1 EIKENLEEELKP
13 VELEV
18 EDVSYQHVGYAGVR
32 GSDGDTH
39 FNMKV
44 VSKEFEGKSLVK
56 RHRLIYGLLQEELQI
71 GLHAWSIVAK
81 MHAEV

>member
-1 EIKENLEEELKP
+1 
-13 VELEV
+13 
-18 EDVSYQHVGYAGVR
+18 
-32 GSDGDTH
+32 
-39 FNMKV
+39 MKV

>member
-1 EIKENLEEELKP
+1 MEEELKP

-18 EDVSYQHVGYAGVR
+18 EDVSYQHAGHADVR

-39 FNMKV
+39 FNVKV

-56 RHRLIYGLLQEELQI
+56 RHRLIYDLLQEELQI
-71 GLHAWSIVAK
+71 GLHALSIVAK
-81 MHAEV
+81 TPAEV